1 MYLEIANK
9 VTVFLTEDVLEEG
22 DHLPGLEGPVYLLVH
37 GVCGR
42 RTEVGELCKVPNNC
56 FIMRIYTYM

>member
-37 GVCGR
+37 GVRGR
-42 RTEVGELCKVPNNC
+42 RTEVGELCKC
-56 FIMRIYTYM
+56 QKIALL